1 MRVLAIVLSVFLL
14 STTSAAPYPE
24 DKMDQLI
31 LKYSDG
37 LDPRLI
43 KAVIMQES
51 TGNAGARRFE
61 KSCKCYSNGI
71 MQVRYSTA
79 QWLGYTGDEVGLL
92 LPDTN
97 IEFGTKYLRY
107 QLKRYGNTRDAI
119 AAYNSGTVRHT
130 SNGLYRNQDYVDG
143 VLNWYGKTK
152 LIIPTL
158 VLPLI
163 N

>member
-1 MRVLAIVLSVFLL
+1 
-14 STTSAAPYPE
+14 
-24 DKMDQLI
+24 
-31 LKYSDG
+31 
-37 LDPRLI
+37 
-43 KAVIMQES
+43 
-51 TGNAGARRFE
+51 
-61 KSCKCYSNGI
+61 

-119 AAYNSGTVRHT
+119 AAYNSGTVRYA
-130 SNGLYRNQDYVDG
+130 SSGLYRNQDYVDG
-143 VLNWYGKTK
+143 VFDWYGKTK